1 MSKTVSEL
9 TETIDRMEATLAKI
23 NKIADNAARNVNPV
37 DWRRVWQRAEWN
49 KVKQLSEEK

>member
-9 TETIDRMEATLAKI
+9 TEQIDLMEATLSKI
-23 NKIADNAARNVNPV
+23 NKIADNAARGVHPA
-37 DWRRVWQRAEWN
+37 DWRKDWQRAEWN